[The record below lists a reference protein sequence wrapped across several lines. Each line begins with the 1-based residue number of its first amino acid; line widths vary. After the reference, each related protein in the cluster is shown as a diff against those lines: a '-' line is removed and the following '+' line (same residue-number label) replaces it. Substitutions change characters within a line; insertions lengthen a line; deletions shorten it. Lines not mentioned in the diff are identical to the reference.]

1 MDITALSQPQ
11 VYLPKAQARF
21 DAAAQKV
28 VDAAAAQA
36 SDEPDAGPS
45 ELAGALV
52 RMNEEGLMNRVLYGV
67 ARKQAEVGRE
77 AADLIK
83 PR

>member
-1 MDITALSQPQ
+1 MVIAPLSQPQ

-28 VDAAAAQA
+28 VETAEAQ
-36 SDEPDAGPS
+36 SGDEPDASPA

-67 ARKQAEVGRE
+67 ARKQAEMGSE

>member
-1 MDITALSQPQ
+1 MVIAPLSQPQ

-28 VDAAAAQA
+28 VDTAAAQA
-36 SDEPDAGPS
+36 GDEPDAGPS

-52 RMNEEGLMNRVLYGV
+52 QMNEEGLMNRLLYGV
-67 ARKQAEVGRE
+67 ARKQAEMGRE
-77 AADLIK
+77 QADLIK

>member
-1 MDITALSQPQ
+1 MVIAPLSQPQ
-11 VYLPKAQARF
+11 SYLPKAQARF
-21 DAAAQKV
+21 DAAAQQV
-28 VDAAAAQA
+28 VETAAAQ
-36 SDEPDAGPS
+36 SGDQPDAGPS

-67 ARKQAEVGRE
+67 ARKQAEMGRE